1 MLSLWFRN
9 FWWAAWWPASTWL
22 LALQKA
28 ASQMPTGFTPPW
40 PADSNRGHAE
50 GPGNRGTNNAF
61 VAPGLPQS
69 LRDLM
74 KTSIEQA
81 QQAFETFAATSETTC
96 KTMEWGSRTASASLH
111 ALNEKIAEI
120 SRSNANANFALALK
134 LAESKDFSQA
144 MELQAKHARTQLNAY
159 VRQVEE
165 LRDLATKV
173 IQDSTPAGMP
183 GAGGGV

>member
-28 ASQMPTGFTPPW
+28 ASQMPKSFTPPW
-40 PADSNRGHAE
+40 PPDGNRGHAGGQE
-50 GPGNRGTNNAF
+50 RDAANNAF
-61 VAPGLPQS
+61 MAPGLPQS

-74 KTSIEQA
+74 KTSIEQT
-81 QQAFETFAATSETTC
+81 QLAFETFAATSETTW
-96 KTMEWGSRTASASLH
+96 KTLEWGSRMASASLH

-120 SRSNANANFALALK
+120 SRSNANATFALALE
-134 LAESKDFSQA
+134 LAESKDFRQA
-144 MELQAKHARTQLNAY
+144 MELQAEHARKQLDAY

-173 IQDSTPAGMP
+173 IQDSTPAGGR
-183 GAGGGV
+183 GA